1 MDGILPLWK
10 EKGMT
15 SHDCV
20 FKLRKILRT
29 KKVGHTGTLDP
40 NVEGVLPICIGS
52 ATKVASYITDSGKE
66 YIAEVSIGTA
76 TETEDAD
83 GTVVEKNL
91 SEKVITRKQVLQVLS
106 SLNGHITQIPPM
118 YSAVKVNGRKL
129 YEYARKGIEVER
141 PERSVH
147 IHEIDLLSEDEQF
160 QGIEPRFTIK
170 VRCGKGTYIRTLAV
184 QIGERLGY
192 PAHMSHLV
200 RTASGS
206 FVQNDC
212 LTLDEVRN
220 MQDSGILE
228 PFLRPLETALDDI
241 VEVHVEDNAELLTKI
256 LNGQVLPLHPIF
268 DTEPEAVFSEHGRAI
283 AVYAPHPEKAGLMK
297 PVKMFLANRGEE
309 GENVGN
315 N

>member
-40 NVEGVLPICIGS
+40 SVEGVLPICIGT

-83 GTVVEKNL
+83 GTVVKRDL
-91 SEKVITRKQVLQVLS
+91 SEKAIPRGEVLQVLA
-106 SLNGHITQIPPM
+106 SLTGHISQIPPM
-118 YSAVKVNGRKL
+118 YSAVKVNGKKL

-141 PERSVH
+141 PERNVH
-147 IHEIDLLSEDEQF
+147 IHEIELLSEDAQF

-206 FVQNDC
+206 FNQNDC
-212 LTLDEVRN
+212 RTLEEVRN
-220 MQDSGILE
+220 MQESGILE
-228 PFLRPLETALDDI
+228 SFLRPLETALDDI
-241 VEVHVEDNAELLTKI
+241 VSVPVEDNAELLTKI

-268 DTEPEAVFSEHGRAI
+268 ETESEAVFCEYGRAI
-283 AVYAPHPEKAGLMK
+283 AVYAPHPEKTGLMK

-309 GENVGN
+309 GGNVGN

>member
-40 NVEGVLPICIGS
+40 NVEGVLPICIGA
-52 ATKVASYITDSGKE
+52 ATKVATYITDSGKE

-83 GTVVEKNL
+83 GAVVENDL
-91 SEKVITRKQVLQVLS
+91 SNKVITREQVLQILD
-106 SLNGHITQIPPM
+106 SLTGQITQIPPM

-129 YEYARKGIEVER
+129 YEYARKGIEVDR

-147 IHEIDLLSEDEQF
+147 IYKIDLMSEDEQF
-160 QGIEPRFTIK
+160 QGIEPRFTIR
-170 VRCGKGTYIRTLAV
+170 VSCGKGTYIRTLAV
-184 QIGERLGY
+184 QIGEQLGY

-206 FVQNDC
+206 FTQNDC
-212 LTLDEVRN
+212 RTLEEVRH

-228 PFLRPLETALDDI
+228 SFLRPLESALDGI
-241 VEVHVEDNAELLTKI
+241 VEVQLGDNEELLTKI
-256 LNGQVLPLHPIF
+256 LNGQVLPIHPIF
-268 DTEPEAVFSEHGRAI
+268 ESEPEALFVEHGRAL
-283 AVYAPHPEKAGLMK
+283 ALYAPHPEKAGLMK
-297 PVKMFLANRGEE
+297 PVKMFLANRAEE
-309 GENVGN
+309 GKNDGN